1 VSNSVLAASSAPC
14 AVDPASPLRRNE
26 EDSFSGQVDFVVSLV
41 TEETLVK
48 ADQIPSSAKGLIK
61 RGFFGPRAIPPS
73 LLVVIEASM
82 SSQGQEE
89 GHVKADK
96 IPVLEK
102 DLIRQGCSGSKIASP
117 PMPVEVVPS
126 SASLTSGVAE
136 LGIRNS
142 PLHSPMSKSQLCYS
156 RRVKEKVAK
165 QLHKNKELLAEI
177 VAKTPVE
184 GEEGYSKEV
193 INMMNFVSMLGLTWG
208 GDDKN
213 LLDLFSAIDKEKRES
228 VSVTKV
234 KGLRELNNLECT
246 LNLKAT

>member
-1 VSNSVLAASSAPC
+1 M
-14 AVDPASPLRRNE
+14 R
-26 EDSFSGQVDFVVSLV
+26 EDSFSGQADFVVSLV

-61 RGFFGPRAIPPS
+61 QGFFGPRAIPPS
-73 LLVVIEASM
+73 PLVVMEASM

-102 DLIRQGCSGSKIASP
+102 DLIRQGCIGSKIASP
-117 PMPVEVVPS
+117 PMPVAPL
-126 SASLTSGVAE
+126 SASLTSGAAE

-142 PLHSPMSKSQLCYS
+142 PLHSPVSKSQLCYS

-177 VAKTPVE
+177 VVETPVA
-184 GEEGYSKEV
+184 GEEGYSKEM

-208 GDDKN
+208 DDDKS

-228 VSVTKV
+228 VSITKI

-246 LNLKAT
+246 LNLEAT